1 MSIIEFLSYGSI
13 LILALSFVIKDMPNL
28 RISNICWG
36 LGFIFYSLNS
46 AMYMVA
52 ALNLLI
58 VVLNG
63 YFLIKERP

>member
-13 LILALSFVIKDMPNL
+13 LILALSFVIKDMPSL

-36 LGFIFYSLNS
+36 IGFIFYSLS
-46 AMYMVA
+46 TAMYIVA

-58 VVLNG
+58 VFCNG
-63 YFLIKERP
+63 YFLIKERQ